1 MALPFKS
8 NCEMNGTKVL
18 VDTNVFINLGS
29 GNRNVDNK
37 LFGNT
42 LYYSVIT
49 EIELLGFHGI
59 TEFEKSFFTEVLSEC
74 IALEVSYSIRI
85 TTIDLRRKYKLKTPD
100 AILAASALELKIP
113 LLTTDKDFNKIKE
126 LNVIII

>member
-1 MALPFKS
+1 
-8 NCEMNGTKVL
+8 MNGTKVL

-29 GNRNVDNK
+29 GNKNVDKN
-37 LFGNT
+37 LLGNT
-42 LYYSVIT
+42 LYYSIIT

-59 TEFEKSFFTEVLSEC
+59 TENEKIFFTDVLSEC

-85 TTIDLRRKYKLKTPD
+85 SAIELRRKYKLKTPD
-100 AILAASALELKIP
+100 AIIAASAMELKIP
-113 LLTTDKDFNKIKE
+113 LLTTDTDFKKVKE